1 MGDTKINIFIKPI
14 FNKKY
19 KHYLPSYIELRKLL
33 KMIKKTSPSFDM
45 MMEIYNFIKLL
56 ETLYMYGNDE
66 SHYLFSATV
75 PKGYN
80 AAMIYKEKNFE
91 IKYILRT
98 ADKHI
103 SIQTSRNY
111 RTSKESDTISFNEG
125 DNIIKDIIDEQR
137 FLFIIACLMN
147 GLSEFII
154 YYNNNKKL

>member
-1 MGDTKINIFIKPI
+1 
-14 FNKKY
+14 
-19 KHYLPSYIELRKLL
+19 
-33 KMIKKTSPSFDM
+33 
-45 MMEIYNFIKLL
+45 
-56 ETLYMYGNDE
+56 MYGNDE

-147 GLSEFII
+147 GLSELII
-154 YYNNNKKL
+154 YYYNNKKL

>member
-1 MGDTKINIFIKPI
+1 MYADYENHNLF
-14 FNKKY
+14 
-19 KHYLPSYIELRKLL
+19 LA
-33 KMIKKTSPSFDM
+33 
-45 MMEIYNFIKLL
+45 EI
-56 ETLYMYGNDE
+56 
-66 SHYLFSATV
+66 
-75 PKGYN
+75 PKNYD

-111 RTSKESDTISFNEG
+111 RTSKESDTISFTEG

-147 GLSEFII
+147 GLSELII
-154 YYNNNKKL
+154 YYYNNKKL